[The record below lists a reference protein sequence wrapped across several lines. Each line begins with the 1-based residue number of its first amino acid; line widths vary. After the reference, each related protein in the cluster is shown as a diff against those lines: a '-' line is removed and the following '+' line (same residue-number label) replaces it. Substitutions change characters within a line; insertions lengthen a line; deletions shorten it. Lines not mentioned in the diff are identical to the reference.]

1 MAGTILS
8 GLASG
13 LDWQTLVDK
22 LIAADSVPV
31 TNMQKQQAR
40 NSSIA
45 SALTDIT
52 SQFTAFKTQLSS
64 DFSDVNFQ
72 QRLAASTT
80 TNSTWKASSAPAG
93 ATGNYTFNVT
103 SSASAAQQVGKSNVT
118 GGINGSSDVSGLLI
132 SSIRSSQAITAGNFT
147 VNGVQI
153 SVATTDTLK
162 QVFDRISTAT
172 SGAVTAAYDP
182 ASDKVTLTG
191 TGTISLGTSADTS
204 NFLSALGL
212 YQNGSSTVATPTT
225 IGTSSTTV
233 PLASSGLKTPITAV
247 DGSGNG
253 SFAINGTTISYNINT
268 DSIASV
274 LGKIN
279 NSAAGVTASYDSAQD
294 RYTLT
299 NNSTGNVSMFPTE
312 TGTGFLTATGLLGAG
327 SSFKSGTNA
336 VFTVNGGGVVTSMS
350 NTLTAAVT
358 GVAGL
363 TLTVDAPGTQTI
375 AVSSNIQDATTKIN
389 NMISKYN
396 AIQSSI
402 ANYTKI
408 TVTGATGAKGA
419 SVTGAILSGNM
430 DVQSISSQ
438 LRSIMF
444 GSGSS
449 LTGSVKNLSNLGI
462 DFASTDPASLTLKDT
477 TALSNALLNNGADV
491 GAFFSDT
498 TSGLSTRLTSFLT
511 KQTSTTAALAV
522 QTASMTTE
530 NDNLE
535 QSIAALNKQLASE
548 RTLLTSSFIAM
559 ESASSKYQSQGAQ
572 LTSAFNNSSS
582 SG

>member
-13 LDWQTLVDK
+13 LDWQTLVNN
-22 LIAADSVPV
+22 LIAADSTPV
-31 TNMQKQQAR
+31 TTMQTQQAT

-45 SALTDIT
+45 SALTDVT
-52 SQFTAFKTQLSS
+52 TQFTAFKTQLSS

-80 TNSTWKASSAPAG
+80 TSSTWKASSAPAG

-103 SSASAAQQVGKSNVT
+103 SAASAAQQVGKANVT
-118 GGINGSSDVSGLLI
+118 GGINSSSDVSGLLV

-204 NFLSALGL
+204 NFLSSVGL
-212 YQNGSSTVATPTT
+212 YQNGTNTVATPTT
-225 IGTSSTTV
+225 IGTSSITV
-233 PLASSGLKTPITAV
+233 PLASSGLKTAITAV

-253 SFAINGTTISYNINT
+253 NFAINGTTISYNINT

-279 NSAAGVTASYDSAQD
+279 NSAAGVTAAYDSSQD

-312 TGTGFLTATGLLGAG
+312 TGTGFLTATGLLGTG

-336 VFTVNGGGVVTSMS
+336 VFTVNEGGTVTSMS

-358 GVAGL
+358 GVEGL

-389 NMISKYN
+389 SLISKYN
-396 AIQSSI
+396 AIQTSI
-402 ANYTKI
+402 ENYTKI
-408 TVTGATGAKGA
+408 TVTGATGTKGA
-419 SVTGAILSGNM
+419 SVTGAILSGNL
-430 DVQSISSQ
+430 DVETISSQ
-438 LRSIMF
+438 LQSILF

-449 LTGSVKNLSNLGI
+449 LTGSVKNLSDLGI
-462 DFASTDPASLTLKDT
+462 DFASSDPASLTLTDP
-477 TALSNALLNNGADV
+477 TALSNALSNNGADV

-498 TSGLSTRLTSFLT
+498 TSGLATRLSSFLT
-511 KQTSTTAALAV
+511 QQTSTSGALAV
-522 QTASMTTE
+522 QTASMTTQ
-530 NDNLE
+530 NADLDT
-535 QSIAALNKQLASE
+535 SIAALNTQLDNE
-548 RTLLTSSFIAM
+548 RTQLTASFVAM
-559 ESASSKYQSQGAQ
+559 ETASSAYQSQGAQ
-572 LTSAFNNSSS
+572 LTAAFSSS
-582 SG
+582 SSS